1 MRIEFGIKN
10 TNVININLITKNK
23 LDMTYL
29 NELLMP
35 FNVKINH
42 INSTRININADIK
55 TFDGVA
61 IEYQNQY
68 EKPGEIRKNLQKE
81 LEYLTKELQR
91 SKGILANASFIV
103 KAPKE
108 KVNLEKQK
116 LAQYEQRYNEI
127 KIALNKK

>member
-10 TNVININLITKNK
+10 SNVININLITKNK
-23 LDMTYL
+23 LDMSYL
-29 NELLMP
+29 NELLLP
-35 FNVKINH
+35 FNVKIDH
-42 INSTRININADIK
+42 ISLARINLDANIK
-55 TFDGVA
+55 TFDTVA

-68 EKPGEIRKNLQKE
+68 EKPEEIKKNLQKE
-81 LEYLTKELQR
+81 FDYLTSELQR
-91 SKGILANASFIV
+91 SKNILANASFIA